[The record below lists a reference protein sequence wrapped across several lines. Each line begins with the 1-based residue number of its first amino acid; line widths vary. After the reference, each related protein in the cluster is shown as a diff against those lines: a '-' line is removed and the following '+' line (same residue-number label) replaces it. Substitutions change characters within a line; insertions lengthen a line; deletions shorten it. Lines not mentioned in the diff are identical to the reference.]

1 MNTAQEN
8 NSIRA
13 GIGAFVKTNYEQAV
27 AAFGETPSA
36 TNFLRLEEA
45 MWALQGMMN
54 SANSDMVILRQVWT
68 GPAKDIVPTIAN
80 THKRL
85 AEAS

>member
-13 GIGAFVKTNYEQAV
+13 GIGAFVKTNYEQA
-27 AAFGETPSA
+27 AKAFGETPSSE
-36 TNFLRLEEA
+36 NFLRLEEA
-45 MWALQGMMN
+45 MWALQGMMS

-68 GPAKDIVPTIAN
+68 GPANAIVPTLASA
-80 THKRL
+80 HKRL
-85 AEAS
+85 AED